1 MAKETSIDYITG
13 DDFCEFYTEEPKYIR
28 MIKEYQKQYPDQVN
42 IRLEYNDEAG
52 QVVYCRIPKSWFRP
66 PKPPAKRNFT
76 EEQRKEMGERLKK
89 AREK

>member
-28 MIKEYQKQYPDQVN
+28 MIKEYQRQYPDQVN
-42 IRLEYNDEAG
+42 IRLEYDDEAG
-52 QVVYCRIPKSWFRP
+52 QAVYCRIPKSWFRP
-66 PKPPAKRNFT
+66 PKPPTKRNFT